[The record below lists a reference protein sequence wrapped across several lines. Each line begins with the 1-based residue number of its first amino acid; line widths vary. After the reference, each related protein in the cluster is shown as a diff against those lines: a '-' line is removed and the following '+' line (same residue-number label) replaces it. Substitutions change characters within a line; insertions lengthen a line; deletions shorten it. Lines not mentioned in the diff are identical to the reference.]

1 MVINVGMLKSGND
14 AYVEREIRSVVTI
27 AKRSGAATKVI
38 IETSLL
44 SDDEKRRACSL
55 AKTGGA
61 DFVKTSTG
69 FAKGGAT
76 VEDIALIRK
85 IVGPSMGVKASGG
98 IQTRE
103 DALALIASGANRL
116 GTSASVHIVTE
127 WKDPGSSTYEGSH
140 SS

>member
-1 MVINVGMLKSGND
+1 LWTRSAEHGGREHVGNSLSHNLQAISFD
-14 AYVEREIRSVVTI
+14 
-27 AKRSGAATKVI
+27 
-38 IETSLL
+38 TSLL
-44 SDDEKRRACSL
+44 SNDEKKRACLL

-61 DFVKTSTG
+61 DFIKTSTG

-76 VEDIALIRK
+76 VEDVALIRK

-98 IQTRE
+98 IRTRE
-103 DALALIASGANRL
+103 DALALTASGANRL